1 MPVQRVRRVIR
12 KIDPWT
18 VLKVSLVFN
27 AVMALVTVLGL
38 VVFWSVFVNAGIPDR
53 INELAL
59 TIGIEN
65 GITFSGAVY
74 FRIVVLLAIVGTIL
88 MTGLFTLGAVIYN
101 LISDLVGG
109 VEFVVL
115 EETGAAVPRLPEGEA
130 PGDGGP
136 GGRAQGQ
143 GGGGAT
149 AAQGGPPG
157 RLPAPPTGRP
167 PGCRRPPPAP
177 RSHDAGHRR
186 GHPPDRHLSARGRQ
200 AAPPRDG
207 PGQSRRPRPA
217 TSRPTPRQ
225 AAR

>member
-18 VLKVSLVFN
+18 VLKVSIVLN
-27 AVMALVTVLGL
+27 AIMALVTVLGL

-53 INELAL
+53 INDLAL

-74 FRIVVLLAIVGTIL
+74 FRIVVLLAVVGTIL

-115 EETGAAVPRLPEGEA
+115 EETGAAGRASRKVSLPVTVAPVGESKGRGSAVRPLPKVAPLVVPVP
-130 PGDGGP
+130 PGDGE
-136 GGRAQGQ
+136 
-143 GGGGAT
+143 AT
-149 AAQGGPPG
+149 RVPEALA
-157 RLPAPPTGRP
+157 
-167 PGCRRPPPAP
+167 
-177 RSHDAGHRR
+177 
-186 GHPPDRHLSARGRQ
+186 
-200 AAPPRDG
+200 
-207 PGQSRRPRPA
+207 
-217 TSRPTPRQ
+217 TPRLSPQ
-225 AAR
+225 ATGEATRQTGT